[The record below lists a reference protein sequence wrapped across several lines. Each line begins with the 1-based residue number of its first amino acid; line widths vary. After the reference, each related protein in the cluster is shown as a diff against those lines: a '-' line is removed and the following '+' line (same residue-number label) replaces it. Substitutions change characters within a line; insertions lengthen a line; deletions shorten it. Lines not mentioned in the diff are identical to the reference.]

1 MFIEKYKPIWNLLLI
16 SFVAFLVHKWAFE
29 FFKINEASLFYSL
42 EMLYL
47 FFFNLSILIFFILIK
62 VKQKS
67 FDNVGMTFM
76 LITSIK
82 VVICY
87 VVLKP
92 ILMLKSDDLIIDKIN
107 YFGMFILFLAIEVV
121 LTVRILN
128 EKQ

>member
-1 MFIEKYKPIWNLLLI
+1 MFVAKYNPIWNLLLI

-29 FFKINEASLFYSL
+29 YFEINEASLFYSL

-62 VKQKS
+62 VKEKS

-76 LITSIK
+76 LITSVK

-87 VVLKP
+87 AVLKP
-92 ILMLKSDDLIIDKIN
+92 VLMLKSADLMIDKIN

>member
-1 MFIEKYKPIWNLLLI
+1 MFVAKYNPIWNLLLI

-62 VKQKS
+62 VKEKS

-76 LITSIK
+76 LITSVK

-92 ILMLKSDDLIIDKIN
+92 ILMLKSDNLIIDKIN
-107 YFGMFILFLAIEVV
+107 YFGMFILFSAIEVV